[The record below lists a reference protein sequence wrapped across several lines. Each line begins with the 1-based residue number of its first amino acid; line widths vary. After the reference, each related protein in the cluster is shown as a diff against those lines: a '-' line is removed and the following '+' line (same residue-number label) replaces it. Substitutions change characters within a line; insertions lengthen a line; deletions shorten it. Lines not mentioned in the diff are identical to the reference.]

1 LIPVG
6 GVPGYEIVS
15 TGAIAK
21 VSTSLPAAS
30 TAFRSYEAPSG
41 PAIGVIV
48 TVTSRAT
55 ARGANVTV
63 ARPSALVTLPPAA
76 AVTLIVLGG
85 AVPLAVFVIG
95 FGVCDVEL
103 GGVVTGGG
111 VTVNVSVLEA
121 VPVGVVTETTPV
133 IALSGT
139 VAVISVGETIVKVA
153 LAPSNVTPL
162 APVKPVPLIV
172 TNAPAD
178 PDIAVNELIAGGGDE
193 DVLVVAVTVNVS
205 ELEAVPPGVVTAIT
219 PVAALSGTVA
229 VISVAE
235 TIVKVAL
242 APSNV
247 TPLAPVKPV
256 PLIVTNVPAE
266 PDVAVNE
273 LTVGADDGLIG
284 GVVGAV
290 SCTE

>member
-1 LIPVG
+1 
-6 GVPGYEIVS
+6 
-15 TGAIAK
+15 
-21 VSTSLPAAS
+21 
-30 TAFRSYEAPSG
+30 
-41 PAIGVIV
+41 
-48 TVTSRAT
+48 
-55 ARGANVTV
+55 
-63 ARPSALVTLPPAA
+63 
-76 AVTLIVLGG
+76 
-85 AVPLAVFVIG
+85 
-95 FGVCDVEL
+95 
-103 GGVVTGGG
+103 
-111 VTVNVSVLEA
+111 
-121 VPVGVVTETTPV
+121 
-133 IALSGT
+133 
-139 VAVISVGETIVKVA
+139 
-153 LAPSNVTPL
+153 
-162 APVKPVPLIV
+162 
-172 TNAPAD
+172 
-178 PDIAVNELIAGGGDE
+178 
-193 DVLVVAVTVNVS
+193 
-205 ELEAVPPGVVTAIT
+205 VPPGVVTAIT